1 MIEYK
6 VKSRREIVDAME
18 RLYDMLK
25 ENKLPLYN
33 LCFEKENSKYVI
45 PITNTLDWVLG
56 ENTYLEESDLN
67 YRSSIM
73 LEMQNGEDD

>member
-25 ENKLPLYN
+25 ENKLPI
-33 LCFEKENSKYVI
+33 EYVI